1 MTFLLPKRV
10 FISTEQLKE
19 AFGVKRIGNLKA
31 LLSRNRVTYFT
42 DVNGKPFTTKEA
54 LNSALGVG
62 NLEVKS
68 DDGFNID
75 HLKS

>member
-1 MTFLLPKRV
+1 MKNNFY
-10 FISTEQLKE
+10 IDCEQLRE

-31 LLSRNRVTYFT
+31 LLSRNKVTYFT

-54 LNSALGVG
+54 LNAALGIG
-62 NLEVKS
+62 NLEIKA

-75 HLKS
+75 HLKL